1 MARGRGKLTPQD
13 KLDMQEFSRR
23 LNNLLSERNCTQ
35 AELARQTKIP
45 PSTLTGY
52 VKGTSLPVPG
62 NVQKIADFFGLLKS
76 DIDPRFSSS
85 IKPIT
90 SSPDAKNDTIK
101 AINEKV
107 VQLHSERQENVLEYA
122 TEQLNEQ
129 KKATTEIQE
138 EPVAYNSDKI
148 IAFSRKDNDFESLI
162 VHGLESAGDGIWQ
175 ENDVDIEVRIPK
187 DEIPDEFDDLAMV
200 IGDSMRPKLHNGD
213 ILFVTFTKQIEI
225 GQIGVFR
232 TSKGNF
238 VKKLQPDRLESLNPN
253 YDDIYFNEDEFA
265 EAIGVVEDIYRK

>member
-1 MARGRGKLTPQD
+1 MKAGRGEYTDHEKQQLQ
-13 KLDMQEFSRR
+13 Q
-23 LNNLLSERNCTQ
+23 LSENLKT
-35 AELARQTKIP
+35 LQTKNGKKMTQIEIAQGSGIP
-45 PSTLTGY
+45 QGSISRYLRGKMFPKPEYIQKLAEFFD
-52 VKGTSLPVPG
+52 VPAE
-62 NVQKIADFFGLLKS
+62 Q
-76 DIDPRFSSS
+76 IDPR
-85 IKPIT
+85 IKSTPIQT
-90 SSPDAKNDTIK
+90 KAPSELVQ
-101 AINEKV
+101 AINDKV
-107 VQLHSERQENVLEYA
+107 VQLHLERQEIVLEVA
-122 TEQLNEQ
+122 TAQLDEQENE
-129 KKATTEIQE
+129 TLEIRE
-138 EPVAYNSDKI
+138 EPAEYNSDKI

-265 EAIGVVEDIYRK
+265 EVIGVVEDIYRK